1 ELGKT
6 LGKAAVAICV
16 LIFILSYFQ
25 WRDLTEMF
33 LTSVSLAVAAIPEG
47 LAAIVA
53 VVLSIGVTKMAKQNA
68 IIKRLPAVETLGSVN
83 IVCSDKTGTLTQNKM
98 TVQEFFTFTDKTQQ
112 ISDLADL
119 STEARLLSS
128 AMVLASDATL
138 ENGKGTGD
146 PTEIALLHLAETLQI
161 NRKDLQESQPRI
173 DERAFDSNRKM
184 MSTLHQHEDGFMLY
198 AKGAIDS
205 LILKCKQI

>member
-1 ELGKT
+1 
-6 LGKAAVAICV
+6 
-16 LIFILSYFQ
+16 
-25 WRDLTEMF
+25 
-33 LTSVSLAVAAIPEG
+33 
-47 LAAIVA
+47 
-53 VVLSIGVTKMAKQNA
+53 TKMAKQNA

-198 AKGAIDS
+198 AKGDIDS
-205 LILKCKQI
+205 LILKCNQIVEDGEIIPLNDTHKTILMQAADAMSDKALRT